1 MNKVDLIIIVLTY
14 RNHEDLRELFASYSS
29 SFNDLKIQT
38 IVVDAYYNDGCSVEI
53 EKVARNNGADYLRI
67 PNKGYSFGNNYG
79 IQYAKAHYEYDYLI
93 VSNADIEIRSFDK
106 VVLDKLPKGVY
117 GPTIQTKDGR
127 LQNPMYCKRN
137 LLSRKLVYKG
147 FIEDSKF
154 KFAVGII
161 INKFQTKIQKRNLSY
176 PNKVYQ
182 LHGSFLIF
190 SKEAIDILQ
199 TVFDENMFLFAEE
212 TYLSKILENKNIP
225 SYYVPEIEV
234 FHKEDG
240 SMQFNKELDN
250 NLKESNVYVYE
261 KYYGFR

>member
-14 RNHEDLRELFASYSS
+14 RNHKDLRELFASYSS

-38 IVVDAYYNDGCSVEI
+38 IVVDAYYNDDCSVEI

-79 IQYAKAHYEYDYLI
+79 IQYANAHYEYDYLI
-93 VSNADIEIRSFDK
+93 ISNADIEIKSFDRAQ
-106 VVLDKLPKGVY
+106 LDKLPKGVY
-117 GPTIQTKDGR
+117 GPKIQTKDGK

-147 FIEDSKF
+147 LLEDSKF
-154 KFAVGII
+154 KLAMGII
-161 INKFQTKIQKRNLSY
+161 FNKFQTNMQKRNLRY
-176 PNKVYQ
+176 PNRVYQ

-190 SKEAIDILQ
+190 SKEVIDILQ

-225 SYYVPEIEV
+225 SFYIPEILV
-234 FHKEDG
+234 T
-240 SMQFNKELDN
+240 NKENSFKQFDRACN
-250 NLKESNVYVYE
+250 TNFKKSNIYVYE
-261 KYYGFR
+261 NYYGFK

>member
-38 IVVDAYYNDGCSVEI
+38 IVVDAYYNDDCSVEI
-53 EKVARNNGADYLRI
+53 EKVARINSADYLRI

-79 IQYAKAHYEYDYLI
+79 IQYANAHYEYDYLI

-137 LLSRKLVYKG
+137 LLSRKIVYKG

-161 INKFQTKIQKRNLSY
+161 INKFQTKIQKRNLRY

-240 SMQFNKELDN
+240 SMQFNKELDT

>member
-1 MNKVDLIIIVLTY
+1 MKTVDLIIIVLTY
-14 RNHEDLRELFASYSS
+14 RNYEDLKDLFASYSY
-29 SFNDLKIQT
+29 SFGSLSVQT
-38 IVVDAYYNDGCSVEI
+38 IVVDAYYNDECSIEI
-53 EKVARNNGADYLRI
+53 EKVARRNSADYLRI

-79 IQYAKAHYEYDYLI
+79 IQYANANYEYDYLI
-93 VSNADIEIRSFDK
+93 VSNADIEIKRFDK
-106 VVLDKLPKGVY
+106 MLLDKLPKGVY

-147 FIEDSKF
+147 FIENSKF